1 MHFSVPLYQH
11 KRNIRTLLAIVRKYS
26 VCNVPYSGSSRRLVP
41 FLGEMVSSTV
51 RAKVDFRSVWTP
63 LWKGGRRV
71 SYGPRAPRL
80 LALSSS
86 RTVWEASPLHEY
98 NVSWMSCAK
107 RSPRKSVF
115 RLRPAVMRV
124 WVLSLHV
131 ILTDESFRKAG

>member
-1 MHFSVPLYQH
+1 M
-11 KRNIRTLLAIVRKYS
+11 
-26 VCNVPYSGSSRRLVP
+26 CNVPYSGSSRRLVP

-86 RTVWEASPLHEY
+86 RTVWEVSPLHDY
-98 NVSWMSCAK
+98 NVPWMSCAK

-124 WVLSLHV
+124 
-131 ILTDESFRKAG
+131 